1 MARACL
7 STARTAALRPTLHT
21 DGASGTHLFCASL
34 LPRPARA
41 PSGHHRHRLIAEHV
55 VAPVVP
61 VARRSR
67 RAVAA
72 MASQEEATTTAV
84 EEETAQEEEPAGGE
98 VKEEQGAPAEAE
110 AEASSEDAGGGDAGA
125 AEAEA
130 AGSATKLYFGN
141 LPYNCDSALLAGIVQ
156 DHAIPEMVEVRL
168 HAVC

>member
-1 MARACL
+1 MIHA
-7 STARTAALRPTLHT
+7 
-21 DGASGTHLFCASL
+21 DGASGTHLCYASL

-41 PSGHHRHRLIAEHV
+41 PAGHHRHRLIAEHL
-55 VAPVVP
+55 VAPCFVP

-98 VKEEQGAPAEAE
+98 VEEEQGAPAEAE
-110 AEASSEDAGGGDAGA
+110 AEASSDDAGGGDAGA